1 MLTLILLLL
10 ILAGF
15 TAMTCWKV
23 PQEVALSLVAL
34 GALALAGAP
43 DNEVALHD
51 GFKEL
56 SRVALLFTAVAV
68 PAHLL
73 MRANALRWLGML
85 IGEAIGGL
93 IGEIRAPSFIVVP
106 SITMVMIWATA
117 ALAHNTTS
125 ILTMA
130 PVAIVI
136 CESYKLPL
144 RPTLAGALIASNLG
158 GFSTRWGDT
167 PNITEAAI
175 FNLTHADF
183 FREILP
189 VNLILLAL
197 VTAIVI
203 VWTKVELAGRD
214 RLHGLGV
221 ALAKEDFRRTRV
233 NMGVDYRLLCIGFV
247 GLMMAVMGP
256 MLFPHHEIAISAGAI
271 LVSILLDRA
280 GDRQHAL
287 LALGAETYL
296 TFAAIFVLARIL
308 TGSHIGVGAR
318 LQGFLASSGSQVW
331 RVAAV
336 SYIGTLLTEAASW
349 ASAASRIV
357 FSAAPSHGA
366 AWALGGGICAGS
378 SSLTT
383 AASAGILLVRETK
396 YLPPEDRITFGTY
409 LWFGLAASLVML
421 AYYIVVLTI
430 WKF

>member
-1 MLTLILLLL
+1 MLTLALLLL
-10 ILAGF
+10 ILVGF
-15 TAMTCWKV
+15 AAMTYRKV

-34 GALALAGAP
+34 GALVLAGAP
-43 DNEVALHD
+43 DNEEALHD
-51 GFKEL
+51 AFKEL

-73 MRANALRWLGML
+73 MRANALQWFGML
-85 IGEAIGGL
+85 IGEGIGDL
-93 IGEIRAPSFIVVP
+93 IGRFRAPSFIIVP
-106 SITMVMIWATA
+106 SITMVLIWATA

-136 CESYKLPL
+136 CGSYKLPL

-167 PNITEAAI
+167 PNITEAAV
-175 FNLTHADF
+175 FKLTHADF

-203 VWTKVELAGRD
+203 VWTKVELRD
-214 RLHGLGV
+214 RIHGLAV
-221 ALAKEDFRRTRV
+221 ALAKEDFRRTRA
-233 NMGVDYRLLCIGFV
+233 NMGMDYRLLCIGFI

-256 MLFPHHEIAISAGAI
+256 MMFPSHEIAISAGAI
-271 LVSILLDRA
+271 LLPILLDRA

-308 TGSHIGVGAR
+308 TSSHIGVGAQ
-318 LQGFLASSGSQVW
+318 LQGFLASSGSQAW
-331 RVAAV
+331 SIAAV

-357 FSAAPSHGA
+357 FSAAPTHSA

-409 LWFGLAASLVML
+409 VWFGLGASLVML
-421 AYYIVVLTI
+421 MYYMVVLTI

>member
-1 MLTLILLLL
+1 MLTLALLLL
-10 ILAGF
+10 ILVGF
-15 TAMTCWKV
+15 AAMTYRKV

-34 GALALAGAP
+34 GALVLAGAP
-43 DNEVALHD
+43 DNEEALLD
-51 GFKEL
+51 AFKEL

-73 MRANALRWLGML
+73 MRANALQWFGML
-85 IGEAIGGL
+85 IGEGIGDL
-93 IGEIRAPSFIVVP
+93 IGRFRAPSFIIVP
-106 SITMVMIWATA
+106 SITMVLIWATA

-136 CESYKLPL
+136 CGSYKLPL

-167 PNITEAAI
+167 PNITEAAV
-175 FNLTHADF
+175 FKLTHADF

-203 VWTKVELAGRD
+203 VWTKVELRD
-214 RLHGLGV
+214 RIHGLAV
-221 ALAKEDFRRTRV
+221 ALAKEDFRRTRA
-233 NMGVDYRLLCIGFV
+233 NMGMDYRLLCIGFI

-256 MLFPHHEIAISAGAI
+256 MMFPSHEIAISAGAI
-271 LVSILLDRA
+271 LLPILLDRA

-308 TGSHIGVGAR
+308 TSSHIGVGAQ
-318 LQGFLASSGSQVW
+318 LQGFLASSGSQAW
-331 RVAAV
+331 SIAAV

-357 FSAAPSHGA
+357 FSAAPTHSA

-409 LWFGLAASLVML
+409 VWFGLGASLVML
-421 AYYIVVLTI
+421 MYYMVVLTI